1 MLSAKRL
8 MLAFAAF
15 ERALI
20 REPLRKGNRPA
31 TAACGAYHA
40 RKRTVLNGLPSR
52 CGDLRG
58 VRGPVRRATG
68 SRTYDAELDLL
79 GITINCPGGRRCGG
93 VPLRFTPPLWR
104 RLASKRSVF

>member
-52 CGDLRG
+52 YGDLRS

-68 SRTYDAELDLL
+68 LRTYDAELDLL
-79 GITINCPGGRRCGG
+79 GITINCP
-93 VPLRFTPPLWR
+93 WR
-104 RLASKRSVF
+104 TQVWRSSASLHASALAATGKQA